1 MEPTLTHVF
10 DSHLDLHFNGRQLFR
25 YIFKPTTDQFESTK
39 PYFHPLSTLAGDVVT
54 IHRPYDHIWHHGLAM
69 TMAELSSQNF
79 WGGPS
84 YVHGEGYVRL
94 PNNGVQAHQSWD
106 NLQCD
111 VDGVMFEESLDWI
124 TIEDQTWLREKR
136 VINVTEINPE
146 AGYWT
151 LDFSTQLSNVS
162 GQDLVFGSPTTKG
175 RPLAG
180 YGSFFWRG
188 PRSFLNG
195 QVIAADGLEG
205 PEIMGQAAG
214 WLAYT
219 GWHDTTNRQ
228 STMLFIDQP
237 TNVRYPNKWFIRT
250 DPYACVSFAFMF
262 DEEFTLSAETALDL
276 QYRLVIANG
285 AWSREQIEAFVEAS
299 K

>member
-1 MEPTLTHVF
+1 MKPTLTHVF
-10 DSHLDLHFNGRQLFR
+10 DSHLDLHYGEQQLFR
-25 YIFKPTTDQFESTK
+25 YVFRPTTDPFESTK
-39 PYFHPLSTLAGDVVT
+39 PYFHPLNTLAGDTVT

-69 TMAELSSQNF
+69 TMAVLNDQNF

-94 PNNGVQAHQSWD
+94 PNNGIQQHQTWET
-106 NLQCD
+106 LQCD
-111 VDGVMFEESLDWI
+111 ESNIVFEETLDWI
-124 TIEDQTWLREKR
+124 TVKNDTWLRENR
-136 VINVTEINPE
+136 TITINEINQE

-151 LDFSTQLSNVS
+151 LDFSTQLSNSS

-195 QVIAADGLEG
+195 QVLAAEGLEG
-205 PEIMGQAAG
+205 PEVMGQAAA

-228 STMLFIDQP
+228 STLLFIDQP
-237 TNVRYPNKWFIRT
+237 TNIRYPNKWFIRT
-250 DPYACVSFAFMF
+250 DPYACVSYAFMF
-262 DEEFTLSAETALDL
+262 DEEYTLPINETLTL

-285 AWSREQIEAFVEAS
+285 SWPREKIEAFVDNGA
-299 K
+299 